1 MINILRIIK
10 AYIMLYYSCLSD
22 IHRYFKYSLTNPNNK
37 FKDDNMSSIVL
48 AQIHSIERAFSLKNI
63 KKEFGKELVS
73 NLKNNIK
80 FIKNNENYKYELTL
94 FNSAIAEYNK
104 YHDYSKENILEIKPY
119 KKYKHIRFNTSSS
132 FKKVILSRHSI
143 RNFGDT
149 KINDSDVVKA
159 IYMAK
164 NTTPSVCNRQGY
176 EALVVR
182 NKETCKKILALQ
194 NGNSGISGIQNIIVV
209 CSLIPSF
216 FGSNERNQ
224 PYIDGGIF
232 LMSLLNCLHF
242 NNIASCTLNWST
254 DTKTDKNLRGLLKIH
269 DSRVIIALI
278 AIGTYEVKEIN
289 IASSHR
295 KKLNKI
301 IKIVE

>member
-1 MINILRIIK
+1 MINILRTIK

-295 KKLNKI
+295 KN
-301 IKIVE
+301 